1 MVDLDSIQNMVEF
14 LIKENLRLTTRM
26 INLSSILSDK
36 LEFTDKE
43 EDQILNPDINY
54 QEEERIIEKL
64 KLVGKQK

>member
-1 MVDLDSIQNMVEF
+1 MADLDSIQNMIEF
-14 LIKENLRLTTRM
+14 IIKENLRLTTRM

-36 LEFTDKE
+36 LNFTDDE
-43 EDQILNPDINY
+43 QDQVLNPNINY